1 MKADPRKGKIQV
13 TRAEDTLLHFRW
25 LERTSIDAEE
35 DVIVFPGEAV
45 FTKMPNGRCFLLKFD
60 GQEDRNLFFWMQ
72 ETNAEGDGDLLAAV
86 NLHIGAEEPNVF
98 TQMDTDSTADSVA
111 TAPAQTPQQAPTQL
125 QAEAVAV
132 TPAAAAAAM
141 PSPAEP
147 TAATTSTPSMVT
159 PAATGSASLITP
171 SAPRPAAAP
180 SMAPP
185 SAVSQEALQSIL
197 SGMLGGEGR
206 SPGPVDQAALAGALA
221 AAAGGMGGM
230 GGMQQQVASG
240 PSLAEV
246 LKPEVLLPLA
256 TLPGLQER
264 LTEFLPAEHRHSE
277 SIASLVQSPQFCQQI
292 ETFSRALQTGQIDL
306 AQFGLDPSTGF
317 SAAEFLQAIETQV
330 GNNPNADDAMK
341 E

>member
-1 MKADPRKGKIQV
+1 MIQELSHNWG
-13 TRAEDTLLHFRW
+13 TKYRLSYENS
-25 LERTSIDAEE
+25 EK

-147 TAATTSTPSMVT
+147 TAATTSTPSM
-159 PAATGSASLITP
+159 
-171 SAPRPAAAP
+171 
-180 SMAPP
+180 
-185 SAVSQEALQSIL
+185 SIL